1 MKAGA
6 VDPLRDAL
14 AYLAEASQRMEMRT
28 RRREAGYVVLSEDDA
43 GFLQDEV
50 RWRDAISAA
59 VNLLFAP
66 GRE

>member
-28 RRREAGYVVLSEDDA
+28 RRREAGYVCFRRMTRASCRTRC
-43 GFLQDEV
+43 GGGM
-50 RWRDAISAA
+50 RSA
-59 VNLLFAP
+59 
-66 GRE
+66 RR